1 MSQLFSKQRLFREA
15 ALAKIR
21 SPEQLD
27 ALLPITS
34 PLGWLALLTTAVALC
49 VLIFWAFFG
58 TIMRTATGRGI
69 IVRNTESGLSV
80 VAGQGS
86 GLVSEVL
93 VKPGNIVQAG
103 QVMFYLDLTAL
114 KQDIASGENSLK
126 SLLAQDAAQTKDES
140 DRIRILQE
148 KLANQQSLYDQG
160 LLTKSQILD
169 TKSAIYEVHA
179 GQYSR
184 NQQISDQ
191 RARIQDLQLRLAQDG
206 TIRCPRAGQVLEVEV
221 DVGDFAQ
228 PGRVLARMEGLSG
241 ERGALIFVPG
251 NEGKKIKIG
260 MAIRIS
266 PATVKPEE
274 YGYIQGKVK
283 SVSFY
288 PVTRD
293 EMMFYLQNEV
303 LVNRLLKN
311 GETISVAATLQL
323 DPSTPSGLRWSSSQG
338 PDVSVEGGTVCSGSV
353 VLARQ
358 RPITLLVP
366 FLKKQLGLY

>member
-1 MSQLFSKQRLFREA
+1 MSQPSSKQNLFREA

-21 SPEQLD
+21 SPEHLD

-34 PLGWLALLTTAVALC
+34 PLGWLALLTSAIALS
-49 VLIFWAFFG
+49 VLIVWAFFG
-58 TIMRTATGRGI
+58 TIIRTATGQGI
-69 IVRNTESGLSV
+69 IVRNSESGLSSV
-80 VAGQGS
+80 VGQGS

-93 VKPGNIVQAG
+93 IKPGDNVQTG
-103 QVMFYLDLTAL
+103 QVLFYLDLTPL
-114 KQDIASGENSLK
+114 KQQLASGESSLE
-126 SLLAQDAAQTKDES
+126 SLLAQDATQAKDES
-140 DRIRILQE
+140 DRIKTLQE
-148 KLANQQSLYDQG
+148 KLANQQSLYGQG

-169 TKSAIYEVHA
+169 TKNAISEVQA
-179 GQYSR
+179 RQYSR

-191 RARIQDLQLRLAQDG
+191 RARIRDLELRLIQEG
-206 TIRCPRAGQVLEVEV
+206 TIRSARTGQVIEVQV
-221 DVGDFAQ
+221 GVGDFIQ

-241 ERGALIFVPG
+241 EPGALVFVPA
-251 NEGKKIKIG
+251 NAGKHVKTG
-260 MAIRIS
+260 MTIRIS
-266 PATVKPEE
+266 PSTVSPEE

-283 SVSFY
+283 SVSSY

-303 LVNRLLKN
+303 LVNRLLQS
-311 GETISVAATLQL
+311 GETISVAATLEA
-323 DPSTPSGLRWSSSQG
+323 DPGTPSGLRWSSSQG
-338 PDVSVEGGTVCSGSV
+338 PDLSVEGGTVCSASV

>member
-1 MSQLFSKQRLFREA
+1 MSQPSSRQNLFREA

-34 PLGWLALLTTAVALC
+34 PLGWLALLTSAIALG

-58 TIMRTATGRGI
+58 TITRTATGQGI
-69 IVRNTESGLSV
+69 IVRNSESGLSS

-86 GLVSEVL
+86 GLISEVL
-93 VKPGNIVQAG
+93 VKPGDSVQAG
-103 QVMFYLDLTAL
+103 QVMFYLDLTPL
-114 KQDIASGENSLK
+114 KQQLASSESSLD
-126 SLLAQDAAQTKDES
+126 SLLAQDAAQAKDES
-140 DRIRILQE
+140 DRIRTLQE
-148 KLANQQSLYDQG
+148 KLANQQSLYEQG

-169 TKSAIYEVHA
+169 TKSAIYDVQA
-179 GQYSR
+179 RQYSR

-191 RARIQDLQLRLAQDG
+191 RARIRDLELRLIQDG
-206 TIRCPRAGQVLEVEV
+206 TIRSARAGQVIEVQV
-221 DVGDFAQ
+221 AVGDFIQ

-241 ERGALIFVPG
+241 ERGALVFVPA
-251 NEGKKIKIG
+251 NEGKNIKTG
-260 MAIRIS
+260 MTIRIS
-266 PATVKPEE
+266 PSTVKPEE

-283 SVSFY
+283 SVSSY
-288 PVTRD
+288 PVTRE
-293 EMMFYLQNEV
+293 EMIFYLQNEV
-303 LVNRLLKN
+303 LVNRLLQS
-311 GETISVAATLQL
+311 GETISLVAILES

-338 PDVSVEGGTVCSGSV
+338 PDLSVEGGTVCSASV

-358 RPITLLVP
+358 RPITLLIP

>member
-1 MSQLFSKQRLFREA
+1 MSQPSSRQNLFREA

-34 PLGWLALLTTAVALC
+34 PLGWLALFTSAIALG

-58 TIMRTATGRGI
+58 TIMRTATGQGI
-69 IVRNTESGLSV
+69 IVRNSESGLSS

-86 GLVSEVL
+86 GLISEVL
-93 VKPGNIVQAG
+93 VKPGDSVQSG
-103 QVMFYLDLTAL
+103 QVMFYLDLTPL
-114 KQDIASGENSLK
+114 KQQLAGSESSLE
-126 SLLAQDAAQTKDES
+126 SLLAQDAAQAKDES
-140 DRIRILQE
+140 DRIRTLQE
-148 KLANQQSLYDQG
+148 KLANQQSLYEQG

-169 TKSAIYEVHA
+169 TKSAIYDVQA
-179 GQYSR
+179 RQYSR

-191 RARIQDLQLRLAQDG
+191 RARIRDLELRLIQDG
-206 TIRCPRAGQVLEVEV
+206 TIRSARAGQVIEVQV
-221 DVGDFAQ
+221 AVGDFIQ

-241 ERGALIFVPG
+241 ERGALVFVPA
-251 NEGKKIKIG
+251 NEGKKIKTG
-260 MAIRIS
+260 MTIRIS
-266 PATVKPEE
+266 PSTVKPEE

-283 SVSFY
+283 SVSSY

-303 LVNRLLKN
+303 LVNRLLQS
-311 GETISVAATLQL
+311 GETFSVAATLES
-323 DPSTPSGLRWSSSQG
+323 DPSTPSGLLWSSAQG
-338 PDVSVEGGTVCSGSV
+338 PDLSVEGGTVCSASV

-358 RPITLLVP
+358 RPITLLIP